1 MALDRLLAGSGAPD
15 LLKRETSAVAASE
28 TAAADLTAFVT
39 TACFDLTF
47 FTALGLKTSRPP
59 TPTPPSLSAGFVEGG
74 KLVSSSVLTTLSATA
89 ELELGLST
97 EESLVL
103 NRLSAT
109 AELEL
114 VFNAEEPS
122 FSTTKAKRLFPNL

>member
-1 MALDRLLAGSGAPD
+1 MALDRLLLPGSGAPD

-59 TPTPPSLSAGFVEGG
+59 TPTPLSAGFVAGG
-74 KLVSSSVLTTLSATA
+74 KLVTSSVLTTLSATA
-89 ELELGLST
+89 ELELGRSGH
-97 EESLVL
+97 
-103 NRLSAT
+103 
-109 AELEL
+109 
-114 VFNAEEPS
+114 
-122 FSTTKAKRLFPNL
+122 